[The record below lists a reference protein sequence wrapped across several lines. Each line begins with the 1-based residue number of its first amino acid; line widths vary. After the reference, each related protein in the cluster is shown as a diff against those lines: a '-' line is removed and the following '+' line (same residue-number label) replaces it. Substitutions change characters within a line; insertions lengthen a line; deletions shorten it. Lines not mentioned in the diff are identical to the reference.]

1 MSLVV
6 SELPFVVLVNHDPVQ
21 LLEVAAMLAQEGLQ
35 LATCRSVPEAMRLL
49 LQRRPALVI
58 TELNLPEIDGWG
70 FCRMLRSPGYREFNQ
85 TPILVISETFSGKSA
100 AAIAVELGA
109 NDLLPAPVD
118 ATLLR
123 ERVRRLLN
131 KPDPALA
138 WRVLLALP
146 AGSEE
151 NEVRAVFSAQGCVV
165 REVPDAISLAGALQ
179 QEPWETVV
187 YDLDMPGASTG
198 HMSELI
204 LAFPQTSF
212 LAVTANPA
220 PEAAVASLRSG
231 ASAHLRRPFAADY
244 LFGLCDLARQKNSLI
259 RAQHMLER
267 RTLDLHNS
275 ERLLQAVLDSS
286 EQVHLVLDTR
296 GVVEVANTAANEI
309 SAEILSRP
317 LREGDSVF
325 RLMPAV
331 MRRQVRMSLAAAA
344 GGRVV
349 QHDAELVD
357 RGGNHRHFIVRYTPL
372 KSADGQARRVC
383 FNAHDITARTQQEAA
398 LRASQTRLQALF
410 EHSHDAILMAGDDGR
425 YLDVNPA
432 ASRMLG
438 YSREQLLG
446 LSIDAVFA
454 ASDRSLAE
462 EAWQEFLVLGTQ
474 SGECSLRRRDGSS
487 LRADYSAVARI
498 LPGVHLTIL
507 RDLSERNALQGQ
519 LLRQQRLESV
529 GRLASGVAHDLNNI
543 LTPILMAPA
552 MLRAYVN
559 DTGGR
564 MLLDTMEAGARR
576 GSAIVHQLLAFSR
589 GESGEKTRLEFKN
602 VLRDACTIIRETF
615 PKNITLDA
623 VPATGEFPILGDPQ
637 QLQQVVVNLAI
648 NAADAMPRGGRLV
661 FGVNRT
667 EISADAAARDTEL
680 RAGTFVIL
688 TVADHGLGIAPEIMD
703 KIFDPFFTTKPFGQG
718 SGLGLSVVLGI
729 VRGHG
734 GFVQVS
740 SRVGVGTLFK
750 VYLPLSLTRPTTNT
764 PFSPSAPP
772 RTAPTGGGRTVLV
785 VDDEAAV
792 RDIMRLILVREGY
805 RVMCADGADAAFS
818 QLQAA
823 GGRVDLVL
831 TDMAMPGVS
840 GVKFIEQLRS
850 RRSDLAI
857 LIMTGNEGDCVLPD
871 SLSEVIRG
879 VITKPCEATAL
890 ILAVKQAIDPEVL
903 VKKLIK

>member
-1 MSLVV
+1 MTHAPF
-6 SELPFVVLVNHDPVQ
+6 EPPFVVLVNHDPVQ
-21 LLEVAAMLAQEGLQ
+21 LAEVSAMLAHEGLQ
-35 LATCRSVPEAMRLL
+35 IARCRSASEAMRAM

-58 TELNLPEIDGWG
+58 MDLDLPEIGGWG

-85 TPILVISETFSGKSA
+85 TPILIISDSFAGSKA
-100 AAIAVELGA
+100 VAIAVELGA
-109 NDLLPAPVD
+109 SDLLSAPIN
-118 ATLLR
+118 ANQLR
-123 ERVRRLLN
+123 ERVRHLLSVPEQAN
-131 KPDPALA
+131 IWK
-138 WRVLLALP
+138 VLLAMP
-146 AGSEE
+146 AGAEE
-151 NEVRAVFSAQGCVV
+151 EALRNVFVAQGCKV
-165 REVPDAISLAGALQ
+165 RGVADAYSLAATLQ
-179 QEPWETVV
+179 KEPWETVV
-187 YDLDMPGASTG
+187 YDLDLPGASTG

-204 LAFPQTSF
+204 LAFPQAGF
-212 LAVTANPA
+212 IAVTANLA

-231 ASAHLRRPFAADY
+231 ASAHLRRPFAPDY
-244 LFGLCDLARQKNSLI
+244 VFGLCDLARQKNALI
-259 RAQHMLER
+259 RARQMLEQ
-267 RTLDLHNS
+267 RTLDLHSS
-275 ERLLQAVLDSS
+275 ERLMQAVLDSS
-286 EQVHLVLDTR
+286 DEIHLVLDTN
-296 GVVEVANTAANEI
+296 GVVEVVNAAAQEI
-309 SAEILSRP
+309 SSKILSRP
-317 LREGDSVF
+317 LREGDSLF
-325 RLMPAV
+325 RFMPAE
-331 MRRQVRMSLAAAA
+331 MRRQVRSSLAAAA

-349 QHDAELVD
+349 EHEAMLLDRAENQL
-357 RGGNHRHFIVRYTPL
+357 HFIVRYMPL
-372 KSADGQARRVC
+372 RGTNGQARLVC
-383 FNAHDITARTQQEAA
+383 LNAHDVTARTQQEAD

-410 EHSHDAILMAGDDGR
+410 EHSHDAILMAGDDGHF
-425 YLDVNPA
+425 LEVNPA
-432 ASRMLG
+432 AARMLG
-438 YSREQLLG
+438 YTREQLLG
-446 LSIDAVFA
+446 LGIDAVFA
-454 ASDRSLAE
+454 TSDRSLSE
-462 EAWQEFLVLGTQ
+462 RAWEEFLVHGTQ
-474 SGECSLRRRDGSS
+474 SGECTLRRKDGTS
-487 LRADYSAVARI
+487 LRADYSAVAHI
-498 LPGVHLTIL
+498 LPGVHLTIM
-507 RDLSERNALQGQ
+507 RDLSERVALQSQ

-543 LTPILMAPA
+543 LTPILMAPE

-589 GESGEKTRLEFKN
+589 GESGEKTRLEFKK

-623 VPATGEFPILGDPQ
+623 VPASGEFPILGDPQ

-661 FGVNRT
+661 FGVNQA
-667 EISADAAARDTEL
+667 EISAEAAERDTEL
-680 RAGTFVIL
+680 RAGTFVLL

-750 VYLPLSLTRPTTNT
+750 VYLPLCLTPPPTST
-764 PFSPSAPP
+764 PFSPSASP

-792 RDIMRLILVREGY
+792 RDIMRLILVREGF

-823 GGRVDLVL
+823 SGRVDLIL

-850 RRSDLAI
+850 RRADVAI
-857 LIMTGNEGDCVLPD
+857 LIMTGNEGDFVLPD
-871 SLSEVIRG
+871 TLRHFIRG

-890 ILAVKQAIDPEVL
+890 ILAVSKALTPDTHT
-903 VKKLIK
+903 